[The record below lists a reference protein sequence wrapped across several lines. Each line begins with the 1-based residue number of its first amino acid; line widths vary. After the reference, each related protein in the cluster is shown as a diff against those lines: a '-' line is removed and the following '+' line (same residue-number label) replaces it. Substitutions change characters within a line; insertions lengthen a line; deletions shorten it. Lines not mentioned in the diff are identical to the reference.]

1 MSTIMRLTLATAT
14 LLVAACGGSA
24 TQDCNCGSDAGR
36 ALKVAVPD
44 VTEPDAGPTL
54 DGGQD
59 TSNPVGKPDTG
70 ADTGRDTGVDTGT
83 DIPDAR
89 TSQDAG
95 THTGNLDTGVD
106 TGTDTGSVTV
116 DAGQDASTCVPMGYR
131 QACNSSCSTRPDG
144 CGGFINC
151 GVPPTCQQ
159 LDNICQQWNW
169 TCGGTQQV
177 VGCFG
182 GGPHGTP
189 CVVGD
194 AGS

>member
-70 ADTGRDTGVDTGT
+70 ADTDWDTGVDTGT

-89 TSQDAG
+89 TSQ
-95 THTGNLDTGVD
+95 
-106 TGTDTGSVTV
+106 

-169 TCGGTQQV
+169 ICGGTQQV
-177 VGCFG
+177 VGCLG
-182 GGPHGTP
+182 GAPHGTP

>member
-1 MSTIMRLTLATAT
+1 MNTIMRLTLAIAT

-24 TQDCNCGSDAGR
+24 AQDCNCGSDAGR

-44 VTEPDAGPTL
+44 VIELDAGR
-54 DGGQD
+54 D

-70 ADTGRDTGVDTGT
+70 ADTGWDTGVDTGT

-95 THTGNLDTGVD
+95 THTGNP
-106 TGTDTGSVTV
+106 DTGSVTV
-116 DAGQDASTCVPMGYR
+116 DAGQDALTCVPRGYR
-131 QACNSSCSTRPDG
+131 QTCESGCSTRSDG

-159 LDNICQQWNW
+159 LNNICQQWNW
-169 TCGGTQQV
+169 ACGVTQEV

-182 GGPHGTP
+182 GGTHGTP